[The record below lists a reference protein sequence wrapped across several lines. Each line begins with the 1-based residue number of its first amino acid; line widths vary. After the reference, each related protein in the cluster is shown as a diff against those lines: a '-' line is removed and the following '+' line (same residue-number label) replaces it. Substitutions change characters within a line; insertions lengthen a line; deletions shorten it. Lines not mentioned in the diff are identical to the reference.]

1 MACLQAC
8 RLLRDMISISL
19 DGFLLTPVQKICK
32 YPLQLAV
39 SLVTVCLFI
48 VLNAPL
54 SFAHLV
60 LAVYGIY
67 SILRGCVLIGIAQ
80 NSSPGLEVIPLCFGK
95 DTCRQNVPQY
105 FYSCWRMNQNWTTTV
120 TTWQNALEGKGWG
133 IPSSRFAYHLG
144 EADFIYRSLDFM

>member
-1 MACLQAC
+1 
-8 RLLRDMISISL
+8 MISISL

-39 SLVTVCLFI
+39 SLVTICLFI

-67 SILRGCVLIGIAQ
+67 SILRGCNRYCPEFKPWFRGHSV
-80 NSSPGLEVIPLCFGK
+80 VF
-95 DTCRQNVPQY
+95 
-105 FYSCWRMNQNWTTTV
+105 W
-120 TTWQNALEGKGWG
+120 
-133 IPSSRFAYHLG
+133 
-144 EADFIYRSLDFM
+144 

>member
-1 MACLQAC
+1 
-8 RLLRDMISISL
+8 MISISL

-39 SLVTVCLFI
+39 SLVTICLFI

-105 FYSCWRMNQNWTTTV
+105 FYPC
-120 TTWQNALEGKGWG
+120 
-133 IPSSRFAYHLG
+133 
-144 EADFIYRSLDFM
+144 